1 MNVTKLIKSLGPI
14 DLRNVGRDGLLPW
27 MVALPVITALII
39 RWGVPPIANA
49 VLDRYGF
56 DLVPYYP
63 VILGYFFILMTP
75 MTFGALIGFLL
86 LDERDDDTLTALQV
100 TPLTLNSYL
109 AYRIAVP
116 MALSVLLMFVIFPL
130 ANLAN
135 LDFVPLL
142 IAALSAAPLAPLFA
156 LYLGAFAE
164 NKVQGFAL
172 MKGIGSVGLAPVFA
186 FFIQSPWQLAF
197 GIVPAY
203 WPVKVYWTLSAGDSN
218 VWVYLVI
225 GLVYQMILI
234 ALLLRRFNRVMHR

>member
-172 MKGIGSVGLAPVFA
+172 MKGIGSVALSPVIA
-186 FFIQSPWQLAF
+186 FFIQLPWQLLF

-203 WPVKVYWTLSAGDSN
+203 WPVKVYWMLSAGEPG
-218 VWVYLVI
+218 VWLYLIV
-225 GLVYQMILI
+225 GLVYQVFLI